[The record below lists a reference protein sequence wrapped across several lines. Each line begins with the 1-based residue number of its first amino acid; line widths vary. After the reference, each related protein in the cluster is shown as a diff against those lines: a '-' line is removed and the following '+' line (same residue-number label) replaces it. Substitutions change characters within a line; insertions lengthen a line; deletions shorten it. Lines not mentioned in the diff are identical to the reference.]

1 MEDHRRELA
10 YFEKDDLNLP
20 PELEIKDIMM
30 VMTRCKDVTIRFQV
44 THSLDGPVKMIFQ
57 DGIIFISS
65 NLDWY
70 YPEVSTKTTKL
81 YMKPNSFNPEKLM
94 RAEVAE
100 KLYKVDQILAPTARV
115 DAHENIV
122 MDNRLVVSVLYY
134 ETNQSIF
141 LRSSQ
146 DGGRIRK

>member
-1 MEDHRRELA
+1 
-10 YFEKDDLNLP
+10 
-20 PELEIKDIMM
+20 
-30 VMTRCKDVTIRFQV
+30 
-44 THSLDGPVKMIFQ
+44 
-57 DGIIFISS
+57 
-65 NLDWY
+65 
-70 YPEVSTKTTKL
+70 
-81 YMKPNSFNPEKLM
+81 MKPNSFNPEKLM

>member
-1 MEDHRRELA
+1 MFDEKAGIMEDHRRELA

-20 PELEIKDIMM
+20 PELEIKDGDDQMQG
-30 VMTRCKDVTIRFQV
+30 CQ
-44 THSLDGPVKMIFQ
+44 HQ
-57 DGIIFISS
+57 DGIVSISS
-65 NLDWY
+65 NLERY

-122 MDNRLVVSVLYY
+122 MDNR
-134 ETNQSIF
+134 
-141 LRSSQ
+141 SSQ